1 MVGREIGNNLSD
13 DDLPSC
19 SSEEEEDNEFDEEAH
34 FQEDA
39 NKISSKHIKHTDM
52 EEREKEDMDFPDEV
66 ETPLVN
72 ARERFSKYRG
82 IKSLRN
88 CDWDPYENL
97 PEDYAK
103 VWRFQSYQAAH
114 KDSVIQATEEGLP
127 LNGTYVTIVLEVPS
141 DIDAASYFT
150 LNQKLIAST
159 LFPNEC
165 KLSVMHFKIKRT
177 VENKTPVPSKT
188 LMEFH
193 CGFRRVTIKP
203 AFGIETNPGAAT
215 EKYKY
220 SRYLRDD
227 GPLVASA
234 ICPIIF
240 DPCKVMCFTP
250 ESIK

>member
-1 MVGREIGNNLSD
+1 MGIKDMSSIKGIGEQLQSLTIGMVGREIGNNLSD

-19 SSEEEEDNEFDEEAH
+19 SSEEEEEDNEFDEEAH

-103 VWRFQSYQAAH
+103 VWRFQSYQAA
-114 KDSVIQATEEGLP
+114 
-127 LNGTYVTIVLEVPS
+127 
-141 DIDAASYFT
+141 SYFT

-220 SRYLRDD
+220 S
-227 GPLVASA
+227 
-234 ICPIIF
+234 
-240 DPCKVMCFTP
+240 
-250 ESIK
+250 